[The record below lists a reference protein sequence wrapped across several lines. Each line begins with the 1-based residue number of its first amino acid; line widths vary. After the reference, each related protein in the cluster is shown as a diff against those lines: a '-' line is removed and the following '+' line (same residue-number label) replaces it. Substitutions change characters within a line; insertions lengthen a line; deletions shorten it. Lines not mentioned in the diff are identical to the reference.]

1 MTKISHTNVPDPR
14 SALIQE
20 VNLLFQQGFQFHRL
34 GQLSKAN
41 AKYEQ
46 VLLRS
51 PKHFDALHLTG
62 VIAIQEERPAE
73 ALAFFDRAIKIDS
86 NNVEILSNKAL
97 ALMNLKRYEDAITCL
112 NRAISKK
119 NNYVTAY
126 YNRGIALVEL
136 DKLEEAVVSFK
147 QAISFAPNSADPYNN
162 LGSALTQLGRLD
174 EAIASYESAIAI
186 APNYADAY
194 SNIANPLLEL
204 GKINQALLYLDKAIA
219 LDPNNAVAYSNRGN
233 AFMQLGLPENAL
245 ENYSKATSLAPSYA
259 EAHSNKGR
267 AFAEL
272 NQNLK
277 AIECYDQAI
286 ALDPLYSVAHLNKG
300 ESYAKLGL
308 GQDAL
313 DCFDLAQK
321 LNPGFIAAQWNKSII
336 LLLNGDFTNGL
347 PLYELRWK
355 TSELKMK
362 SRNFSKPLWL
372 GEESLTGKT
381 ILLHSEQGFGD
392 TIQFCRY
399 AKMVRNLGAKVILE
413 VPLPLV
419 DLLRCLD
426 GVDELIPKDSELSDF
441 DFHCPLLSLPLAFKT
456 DLSSIPNTPHYLY
469 SNQDKRKYW
478 LNKLGA
484 SSKKR
489 IGIVWSGSL
498 GHSNDRNRSLLLKDI
513 IEYLPI
519 NFEYISLQKEI
530 REVDQAI
537 LSGSSIRHF
546 GPELQ
551 DFSDTAAICDLMD
564 LVISVDT
571 SVAHLAAALG
581 KPTWILLPFTPDWR
595 WHLDRED
602 SPWYPSVRLFR
613 QSSNQQW
620 SPVIQRVA
628 HNLQHL
634 STSP

>member
-1 MTKISHTNVPDPR
+1 
-14 SALIQE
+14 
-20 VNLLFQQGFQFHRL
+20 
-34 GQLSKAN
+34 
-41 AKYEQ
+41 
-46 VLLRS
+46 
-51 PKHFDALHLTG
+51 
-62 VIAIQEERPAE
+62 
-73 ALAFFDRAIKIDS
+73 
-86 NNVEILSNKAL
+86 
-97 ALMNLKRYEDAITCL
+97 
-112 NRAISKK
+112 
-119 NNYVTAY
+119 
-126 YNRGIALVEL
+126 
-136 DKLEEAVVSFK
+136 
-147 QAISFAPNSADPYNN
+147 
-162 LGSALTQLGRLD
+162 
-174 EAIASYESAIAI
+174 
-186 APNYADAY
+186 
-194 SNIANPLLEL
+194 
-204 GKINQALLYLDKAIA
+204 
-219 LDPNNAVAYSNRGN
+219 
-233 AFMQLGLPENAL
+233 
-245 ENYSKATSLAPSYA
+245 
-259 EAHSNKGR
+259 
-267 AFAEL
+267 
-272 NQNLK
+272 
-277 AIECYDQAI
+277 
-286 ALDPLYSVAHLNKG
+286 
-300 ESYAKLGL
+300 
-308 GQDAL
+308 
-313 DCFDLAQK
+313 
-321 LNPGFIAAQWNKSII
+321 
-336 LLLNGDFTNGL
+336 
-347 PLYELRWK
+347 LRWK
-355 TSELKMK
+355 TKELKMK

-537 LSGSSIRHF
+537 LSSSSIRHF
-546 GPELQ
+546 GPELH
-551 DFSDTAAICDLMD
+551 DFSDTAAICDLID